1 LLVES
6 DGAAVGSRVA
16 DRLLEALLAEEP
28 RPLGLAT
35 GRTMAPVY
43 AALRQRLG
51 DLEPPRRR
59 AALESWSSFNLDEY
73 VGLGA
78 DHPASFH
85 AAMRRELGDPLGLT
99 PDALRLPDGAAPD
112 PDREA
117 RRYGAALAAAGGIGL
132 QILGLGE
139 NGHVGFNEPPCAPGA
154 RTRCVWLQEA
164 TRRQNAA
171 AFGGDPERVP
181 QRSITLGLAE
191 ILAAERIVLV
201 VTGASKAAILRRVL
215 EDPPQ
220 AAVPASWLLAHPDLT
235 VIADRSALGLSP
247 SPPPA
252 ADPRPPGSS

>member
-1 LLVES
+1 MES
-6 DGAAVGSRVA
+6 DGDAAGSRVA
-16 DRLLEALLAEEP
+16 DRLMEALLAEET

-51 DLEPPRRR
+51 ELEPARRR
-59 AALESWSSFNLDEY
+59 VALEGWNSFNLDEY
-73 VGLGA
+73 VGLGS
-78 DHPASFH
+78 DHPASFRS
-85 AAMRRELGDPLGLT
+85 AMGRELGDPLGLT

-112 PDREA
+112 PESEA
-117 RRYGAALAAAGGIGL
+117 RRYGAAIAAAGGIGL

-139 NGHVGFNEPPCAPGA
+139 NGHVGFNEPPCTPAA

-181 QRSITLGLAE
+181 QRAITVGLAE
-191 ILAAERIVLV
+191 ILAADRIVLV

-215 EDPPQ
+215 EEPPQ
-220 AAVPASWLLAHPDLT
+220 AAVPASWLLVHPDLT
-235 VIADRSALGLSP
+235 VIADRWALGLRP

-252 ADPRPPGSS
+252 TDRRPPGSS